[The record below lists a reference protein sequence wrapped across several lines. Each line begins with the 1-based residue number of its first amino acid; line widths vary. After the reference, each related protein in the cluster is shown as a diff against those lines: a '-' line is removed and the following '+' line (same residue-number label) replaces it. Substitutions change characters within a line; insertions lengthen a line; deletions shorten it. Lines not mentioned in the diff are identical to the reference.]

1 MNRGFAIY
9 QGEKV
14 YFNDVVIF
22 NGKATYLIAWGG
34 EAVWVNQSDLS
45 QITFVLAA

>member
-14 YFNDVVIF
+14 YFCDVIVF
-22 NGKATYLIAWGG
+22 CNKATYLIAWGG
-34 EAVWVNQSDLS
+34 EAIWVKQEDLS
-45 QITFVLAA
+45 QIVFLIAA